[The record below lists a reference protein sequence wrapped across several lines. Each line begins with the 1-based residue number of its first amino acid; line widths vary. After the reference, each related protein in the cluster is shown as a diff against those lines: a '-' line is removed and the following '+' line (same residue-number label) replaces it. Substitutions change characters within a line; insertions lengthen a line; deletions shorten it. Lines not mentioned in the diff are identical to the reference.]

1 MSGAPTT
8 GQPTAPR
15 PSPPPEE
22 RATEVADR
30 GIGRRLG
37 WWPAIAGIGAW
48 LLLVVV
54 ARSWALAIVRDQG
67 FEALR
72 LGAAPLVG
80 RGDFL
85 LAPMSL
91 LGLAAGVAA
100 VALAPRL
107 VRLPWRGLL
116 VAVLLAAAVWPVA
129 VNLSRGPEALTAPLT
144 RAGDEY
150 LPDVGEVDAAGG
162 PRAFLQ
168 GFPERIDDYNV
179 HVRSHP
185 PGFLLLLWA
194 LDGLGLGGAGW
205 AAALCILGGALA
217 APAVLVATR
226 DVAGERWARAA
237 APFVAVSPA
246 ALWVATTA
254 DALYAGVGAV
264 GVTALIL
271 ASRRPGRAADP
282 LAVAGGLLLGVCAL
296 FSYGLGLLW
305 LVPLPVLV
313 HRRRPRVL
321 LVAVAAAAAVVG
333 GFALAGFDYLAAF
346 DATRREVA
354 ESVQRTRPYVF
365 SLVSN
370 AAALALAVGPAVVV
384 GLVALRDRRLWRV
397 VGGASAAVVL
407 AAVVGL
413 SKGEVERIWL
423 PVTVWLLAAGAAAA
437 DRWGPLSLRWWL
449 GAQVGVALVL
459 QAVFRTGW

>member
-1 MSGAPTT
+1 MTMTEGATPSS
-8 GQPTAPR
+8 A
-15 PSPPPEE
+15 SPPPS
-22 RATEVADR
+22 TTGDPSDLADH
-30 GIGRRLG
+30 GAGRRLG
-37 WWPAIAGIGAW
+37 WWPAIVGIGAW
-48 LLLVVV
+48 LLLVLV
-54 ARSWALAIVRDQG
+54 ARAWALAIVRDQG

-85 LAPMSL
+85 VAPMTL
-91 LGLAAGVAA
+91 VGLAVGVAA
-100 VALAPRL
+100 VALAPHL
-107 VRLPWRGLL
+107 VRLRWRALL
-116 VAVLLAAAVWPVA
+116 VAVLVGAVVWPVA

-168 GFPERIDDYNV
+168 DFPERIDDYNV

-226 DVAGERWARAA
+226 DVAGEQWARAA

-264 GVTALIL
+264 GVTTLIL
-271 ASRRPGRAADP
+271 ASRRPGRTAAP
-282 LAVAGGLLLGVCAL
+282 FALAGGVLLGACAL
-296 FSYGLGLLW
+296 LSYGLGLLW
-305 LVPLPVLV
+305 LVPLPVLL

-321 LVAVAAAAAVVG
+321 VIALASAAAVVG
-333 GFALAGFDYLAAF
+333 VFALAGFDYLAAF
-346 DATRREVA
+346 EVTRREVA

-370 AAALALAVGPAVVV
+370 AAALALAAGPAVIV
-384 GLVALRDRRLWRV
+384 GLVALRDRQVWRV
-397 VGGASAAVVL
+397 VGGAL
-407 AAVVGL
+407 AAVALAALVGL

-423 PVTVWLLAAGAAAA
+423 AFTVWLLAAGGVAVR
-437 DRWGPLSLRWWL
+437 RWGPASLRWWL
-449 GAQVGVALVL
+449 GAQVAVALVV